1 MRISDCISDVFSS
14 DLKAYLYYFR
24 HSTPAQRARDLA
36 AFHASELPYVFG
48 QVGASAV
55 LGPNWPRPPLTA
67 AESQLSDAMMGY
79 WTSFVSTG
87 DPVAADEPDWPRFT
101 ADERGYPDI
110 DDRPSARRD
119 FQPTAFAWAD
129 ALVAPRRREG
139 RGWRPDFGFPAFPA
153 AIARTGKRP

>member
-1 MRISDCISDVFSS
+1 MRISDWSSDVCSS
-14 DLKAYLYYFR
+14 DLADVMASIRDGLYGWAAQYVVRQQAATGQKAYLYYFR

-79 WTSFVSTG
+79 WTSLDRKST
-87 DPVAADEPDWPRFT
+87 RMN
-101 ADERGYPDI
+101 
-110 DDRPSARRD
+110 SSH
-119 FQPTAFAWAD
+119 
-129 ALVAPRRREG
+129 
-139 RGWRPDFGFPAFPA
+139 
-153 AIARTGKRP
+153 

>member
-87 DPVAADEPDWPRFT
+87 DPVAADEPDWPRLT
-101 ADERGYPDI
+101 ADERGYLDI

-129 ALVAPRRREG
+129 AMVEARPREG
-139 RGWRPDFGFPAFPA
+139 SGGRLHFGLSAFPPA
-153 AIARTGKRP
+153 LPGGGG